1 MMEIIITYDKMYVED
16 YRMLGGDVERTIK
29 SHVEVYTLP
38 VVAMARVRALND
50 AGIYCTITNKC
61 DPIIVCE

>member
-1 MMEIIITYDKMYVED
+1 MMEIIIAYDKMHVED

-38 VVAMARVRALND
+38 VVALARVKALAD
-50 AGIYCTITNKC
+50 AGICCTITNKRE
-61 DPIIVCE
+61 PIIVCE